1 MKRPETGRFEVNEL
15 GFPPG
20 QWGLPRRAK
29 ARQGLRAMK
38 HKNNQVLFDYWNAI
52 RAGRPAPRRAEI
64 EPGDIRRVLPYV
76 FILERKDRD
85 TYRFRL
91 AGTGLCSTYG
101 MEFRGHNMLSMWS
114 DDCVEN
120 LKQALDDVATNA
132 TVSVVEYTA
141 ATNDGRE
148 ATFEMILL
156 PLAHEDGSM
165 TRVLG
170 ATVPV
175 DVVPWIG
182 DRMLTRQWIDRLR
195 RLDPERMRS
204 PERDAE
210 AVARRILAEK
220 PPVTVASITS
230 HASRKPPL
238 RSERSYLRL
247 VKNAPAGREE
257 LG

>member
-1 MKRPETGRFEVNEL
+1 
-15 GFPPG
+15 
-20 QWGLPRRAK
+20 
-29 ARQGLRAMK
+29 MK
-38 HKNNQVLFDYWNAI
+38 HRNNQILFDYWNGL

-85 TYRFRL
+85 TWRFRL

-101 MEFRGHNMLSMWS
+101 MEFRGHNLLSMWS
-114 DDCVEN
+114 GECAEN
-120 LKQALDDVATNA
+120 LKAALDDVTVNA
-132 TVSVVEYTA
+132 TISVVEYTA

-165 TRVLG
+165 SRVLG
-170 ATVPV
+170 AAVPI
-175 DVVPWIG
+175 DRFPWIG
-182 DRMLTRQWIDRLR
+182 DRMFARQWIDRLR

-204 PERDAE
+204 PQKDAE
-210 AVARRILAEK
+210 TVAWRILAEK
-220 PPVTVASITS
+220 PPVAVASLAS
-230 HASRKPPL
+230 HASRSRAPL

-247 VKNAPAGREE
+247 VKAPVQGKEE